1 MTTASS
7 AAYLPL
13 GSDPQEDV
21 RFYTISAIVSALFLG
36 VGITLSL
43 VNIPEPDREEAG
55 KVPDRYVQF
64 LMKEQRKPPPVTKPE
79 ETKPEETKPE
89 ETKPEE
95 PKEKPEEKPQESARD
110 AAKRSG
116 LLALSSQL
124 DELKDTAAID
134 ELINESGT
142 QGDGA
147 GEDGLTGGSS
157 SILTAQAGTG
167 SGGIVAGG
175 GGETLSGPRL
185 GKREHT
191 QVKAETKT
199 GQSSTS
205 GQGKRSGSLDSRTV
219 EAIQVVFDQ
228 NRGRILSVYNRALR
242 KNPGLQG
249 KIVLEL
255 TIEASGSVSKVKI
268 LSNELDDPT
277 FVKELIKRV
286 KLFKFEPYGKGRRT
300 ITKPLEFLPAS

>member
-1 MTTASS
+1 MTTASR

-13 GSDPQEDV
+13 GSDPQEDI
-21 RFYTISAIVSALFLG
+21 RFYTIAAIVSALFLG
-36 VGITLSL
+36 AGIILSL
-43 VNIPEPDREEAG
+43 VNIPEPDREEVG
-55 KVPDRYVQF
+55 KIPERYVQF
-64 LMKEQRKPPPVTKPE
+64 LMKEQRKPPPAATKPE
-79 ETKPEETKPE
+79 ETKPEDSKPE
-89 ETKPEE
+89 EPKET

-116 LLALSSQL
+116 LLALRSQL
-124 DELKDTAAID
+124 DDLKDTAAID

-147 GEDGLTGGSS
+147 GENGLAGGASN
-157 SILTAQAGTG
+157 ILTSQAGTG
-167 SGGIVAGG
+167 SGGIATGS
-175 GGETLSGPRL
+175 GGETLGGPRL

-199 GQSSTS
+199 GQTSGS

-219 EAIQVVFDQ
+219 EAIQVVFDH

-255 TIEASGSVSKVKI
+255 TIEASGKVSKVKI
-268 LSNELDDPT
+268 LSNELDDPA